1 MCFEKVI
8 LCLCTCDQEATVYHT
23 TLCFIHDSY
32 ADVECMRTN
41 IFNITG
47 IFGEHR

>member
-1 MCFEKVI
+1 MCLEKVI
-8 LCLCTCDQEATVYHT
+8 LCLCTCDQATVYHT
-23 TLCFIHDSY
+23 TLCYSY